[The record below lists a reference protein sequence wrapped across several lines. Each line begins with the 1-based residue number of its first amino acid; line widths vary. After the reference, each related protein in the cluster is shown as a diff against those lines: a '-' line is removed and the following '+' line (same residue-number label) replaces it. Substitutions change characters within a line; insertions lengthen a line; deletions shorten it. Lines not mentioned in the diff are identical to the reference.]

1 MTTFMLPRE
10 KGKTGYFMNELD
22 TAVNLLSELIRID
35 TTNPPGNEEDAVLFL
50 DGYFDNAGIPTEI
63 FHVAP
68 KRANLLAR
76 IPGKNKGKPV
86 VLLSHIDVVPAKA
99 EEWQVPPFSG
109 EVRDGFIYGR
119 GAIDMKSQVICQLL
133 AFAQLQKNG
142 VKPERDIIYLATC
155 DEEVGGQH
163 GVEYMLKNVD
173 ELRNASFVLSEGGCI
188 VDENGRLHAQVSVA
202 EKKLSQFVITA
213 RGTGGHGSMP
223 HKDSANEK
231 VLNAAHAIMSHQW
244 PFKSTS
250 IVSTYLSGI
259 LKGEK
264 GKGFTFTALKKMLS
278 NRQFKTFVEDN
289 PVYNALLRNTV
300 TPTILKGGEKVN
312 VIPAE
317 SSISFDARLLPTE
330 SHSNFFKKIEKLAGK
345 DVKVVPIG
353 TVKSNPL
360 PSGYNTIYFRG
371 IKKVINTLMGPIPVL
386 PFLTTGATDLRYF
399 RDLGIPAYGFFPITL
414 PNEELFRMH
423 GKDERISIA
432 ALKQG
437 LAGTYEIVKF
447 LATEMK

>member
-1 MTTFMLPRE
+1 
-10 KGKTGYFMNELD
+10 MNELD
-22 TAVNLLSELIRID
+22 TAVNLLSEFIRID

-50 DGYFDNAGIPTEI
+50 DGYFDKAGIPTEI

-99 EEWQVPPFSG
+99 EEWEVPPFSG

-119 GAIDMKSQVICQLL
+119 GAIDMKSQTICQLL
-133 AFAQLQKNG
+133 AFAQLQKEG
-142 VKPERDIIYLATC
+142 AKPERDIIYLATC

-202 EKKLSQFVITA
+202 EKKLSQFMIRA
-213 RGTGGHGSMP
+213 KGTGGHGSMP
-223 HKDSANEK
+223 HKNSANEK
-231 VLNAAHAIMSHQW
+231 VLNAAHAIMSYQW
-244 PFKSTS
+244 PFKPTS
-250 IVSTYLSGI
+250 IVSTYLNGI

-264 GKGFTFTALKKMLS
+264 VKGFTFTSLKQTLGNK
-278 NRQFKTFVEDN
+278 QFRDFVENN

-300 TPTILKGGEKVN
+300 TPTILKGGEKIN

-330 SHSNFFKKIEKLAGK
+330 SHSNFFKKIERLAGK
-345 DVKVVPIG
+345 DVEVIPVG
-353 TVKSNPL
+353 TGKSNPL
-360 PSGYNTIYFRG
+360 PSGYNTPYFRG
-371 IKKVINTLMGPIPVL
+371 IKKVVNTLMGPVPVL

-399 RDLGIPAYGFFPITL
+399 RNLGIPAYGFFPITL

-423 GKDERISIA
+423 GKDERISVA

-437 LAGTYEIVKF
+437 LVGMYEIVKF
-447 LATEMK
+447 LATVK

>member
-1 MTTFMLPRE
+1 
-10 KGKTGYFMNELD
+10 MNELD
-22 TAVNLLSELIRID
+22 TAVNLLSEFIRID

-50 DGYFDNAGIPTEI
+50 DGYFDKAGIPTEI

-99 EEWQVPPFSG
+99 EEWEVPPFSG

-119 GAIDMKSQVICQLL
+119 GAIDMKSQTICQLL
-133 AFAQLQKNG
+133 AFAQLQKEG
-142 VKPERDIIYLATC
+142 AKPERDIIYLATC

-202 EKKLSQFVITA
+202 EKKLSQFMIRA
-213 RGTGGHGSMP
+213 KGTGGHGSMP
-223 HKDSANEK
+223 HKNSANEK
-231 VLNAAHAIMSHQW
+231 VLNAAHAIMSYQW
-244 PFKSTS
+244 PFKPTS
-250 IVSTYLSGI
+250 IVSTYLNGI

-264 GKGFTFTALKKMLS
+264 VKGFTFTSLKQTLGNK
-278 NRQFKTFVEDN
+278 QFRDFVENN

-300 TPTILKGGEKVN
+300 TPTILKGGEKIN

-330 SHSNFFKKIEKLAGK
+330 SHSNFFKKIERLAGK
-345 DVKVVPIG
+345 DVEVIPVG
-353 TVKSNPL
+353 TGKSNPL
-360 PSGYNTIYFRG
+360 SSGYNTPYFRG
-371 IKKVINTLMGPIPVL
+371 IKKVVNTLMGPVPVL

-399 RDLGIPAYGFFPITL
+399 RNLGIPAYGFFPITL

-423 GKDERISIA
+423 GKDERISVA

-437 LAGTYEIVKF
+437 LVGMYEIVKF
-447 LATEMK
+447 LATVK

>member
-1 MTTFMLPRE
+1 
-10 KGKTGYFMNELD
+10 MNELD
-22 TAVNLLSELIRID
+22 TAVNLLSEFIRID

-50 DGYFDNAGIPTEI
+50 DGYFDKAGIPTEI

-99 EEWQVPPFSG
+99 EEWEVPPFSG
-109 EVRDGFIYGR
+109 KVRDGFIYGR
-119 GAIDMKSQVICQLL
+119 GAIDMKSQTICQLL
-133 AFAQLQKNG
+133 AFAQLQKEG
-142 VKPERDIIYLATC
+142 AKPERDIIYLATC

-202 EKKLSQFVITA
+202 EKKLSQFMIRA
-213 RGTGGHGSMP
+213 KGTGGHGSMP
-223 HKDSANEK
+223 HKNSANEK
-231 VLNAAHAIMSHQW
+231 VLNAAHAIMSYQW
-244 PFKSTS
+244 PFKPTS
-250 IVSTYLSGI
+250 IVSTYLNGI

-264 GKGFTFTALKKMLS
+264 VKGFTFTSLKQTLS
-278 NRQFKTFVEDN
+278 NKQFRDFVENN

-300 TPTILKGGEKVN
+300 TPTILKGGEKIN

-330 SHSNFFKKIEKLAGK
+330 SHSNFFKKIERLAGK
-345 DVKVVPIG
+345 DVEVIPVG
-353 TVKSNPL
+353 TGKSNPL
-360 PSGYNTIYFRG
+360 SSGYNTPYFRG
-371 IKKVINTLMGPIPVL
+371 IKKVVNTLMGPVPVL

-399 RDLGIPAYGFFPITL
+399 RNLGIPAYGFFPITL

-423 GKDERISIA
+423 GKDERISVA

-437 LAGTYEIVKF
+437 LIGMYEIVKF
-447 LATEMK
+447 LATVK

>member
-1 MTTFMLPRE
+1 
-10 KGKTGYFMNELD
+10 MNELD
-22 TAVNLLSELIRID
+22 RAVNLLSEFIKID
-35 TTNPPGNEEDAVLFL
+35 TTNPPGNEEDAILFL
-50 DGYFDNAGIPTEI
+50 DAYLDRAGIPTEI

-68 KRANLLAR
+68 KRANIMAR
-76 IPGKNKGKPV
+76 ITGKNKGKPII
-86 VLLSHIDVVPAKA
+86 LLSHIDVVPARA
-99 EEWQVPPFSG
+99 DEWEVPPFSG
-109 EVRDGFIYGR
+109 AIRDGFVYGR
-119 GAIDMKSQVICQLL
+119 GAIDMKSQAICQLL
-133 AFAQLQKNG
+133 AFEELQKDG

-155 DEEVGGQH
+155 DEEVGGQY

-202 EKKLSQFVITA
+202 EKKLSQFVVTA

-223 HKDSANEK
+223 HKDNANEK
-231 VLNAAHAIMSHQW
+231 VLNAAHSIMSYKW
-244 PFKSTS
+244 PLKPTS
-250 IVSTYLSGI
+250 IVNTYLNGI
-259 LKGEK
+259 LRGEK
-264 GKGFTFTALKKMLS
+264 GKGFVFTDLKKTIRNKS
-278 NRQFKTFVEDN
+278 FHAFVEDN

-330 SHSNFFKKIEKLAGK
+330 SHDKFFHTIRKLAGN
-345 DVKVVPIG
+345 DVEISPIG
-353 TVKSNPL
+353 SGESNPL
-360 PSGYNTIYFRG
+360 PSGYNTPYFRG
-371 IKKVINTLMGPIPVL
+371 IKKVMNKVMGPIPVL

-399 RDLGIPAYGFFPITL
+399 RDMGIPAYGFFPITL

-437 LAGTYEIVKF
+437 LVGTYEIVKF
-447 LATEMK
+447 LATMK

>member
-1 MTTFMLPRE
+1 
-10 KGKTGYFMNELD
+10 MNELN
-22 TAVNLLSELIRID
+22 TAVNLLSEFIRID

-50 DGYFDNAGIPTEI
+50 DGYFDKAGIPTEI

-99 EEWQVPPFSG
+99 EEWEVPPFSG
-109 EVRDGFIYGR
+109 KVRDGFIYGR
-119 GAIDMKSQVICQLL
+119 GAIDMKSQTICQLL
-133 AFAQLQKNG
+133 AFAQLQKEG
-142 VKPERDIIYLATC
+142 AKPERDIIYLATC

-202 EKKLSQFVITA
+202 EKKLSQFMIRA
-213 RGTGGHGSMP
+213 KGTGGHGSMP
-223 HKDSANEK
+223 HKNSANEK
-231 VLNAAHAIMSHQW
+231 VLNAAQAIMSYPW
-244 PFKSTS
+244 PFKPTS
-250 IVSTYLSGI
+250 IVSTYLNGI

-264 GKGFTFTALKKMLS
+264 VKGFTFNSLKQTLGNK
-278 NRQFKTFVEDN
+278 QFKDFVENN

-300 TPTILKGGEKVN
+300 TPTILKGGEKIN

-330 SHSNFFKKIEKLAGK
+330 SHSNFFKKIERLAGK
-345 DVKVVPIG
+345 DVEVIPVG
-353 TVKSNPL
+353 TGKSNPL
-360 PSGYNTIYFRG
+360 SSGYNTPYFRG
-371 IKKVINTLMGPIPVL
+371 IKKVVNTLMGPVPVL

-399 RDLGIPAYGFFPITL
+399 RNLGIPAYGFFPITL

-423 GKDERISIA
+423 GKDERISVA

-437 LAGTYEIVKF
+437 LIGMYEIVKF
-447 LATEMK
+447 LATVK

>member
-1 MTTFMLPRE
+1 MLPRE
-10 KGKTGYFMNELD
+10 KERTGSIMNELD
-22 TAVNLLSELIRID
+22 MAVNLLSELIRID

-50 DGYFDNAGIPTEI
+50 DGFFDKAGIPTEI
-63 FHVAP
+63 YRVAQR
-68 KRANLLAR
+68 RANLLAR

-99 EEWQVPPFSG
+99 EEWEVPPFSG
-109 EVRDGFIYGR
+109 EVRDGFVYGR
-119 GAIDMKSQVICQLL
+119 GAIDMKSQTVCQLL
-133 AFAQLQKNG
+133 AFTQLQKDG
-142 VKPERDIIYLATC
+142 TKPERDIIYLATC

-202 EKKLSQFVITA
+202 EKKLSQFMITA
-213 RGTGGHGSMP
+213 KGTGGHGSMP
-223 HKDSANEK
+223 HKNNANEK
-231 VLNAAHAIMSHQW
+231 VLNAAHSIMSYKW
-244 PFKSTS
+244 PFKPTS
-250 IVSTYLSGI
+250 IVSTYLDGI

-264 GKGFTFTALKKMLS
+264 NKGFTYAGLKQTLGNK
-278 NRQFKTFVEDN
+278 QFRIFVESN

-300 TPTILKGGEKVN
+300 TPTILKGGDKVN

-330 SHSNFFKKIEKLAGK
+330 NHAHFFKKIEKLAGK
-345 DVKVVPIG
+345 DVEIMPIG
-353 TVKSNPL
+353 TGKSDPL
-360 PSGYNTIYFRG
+360 LSGYNTPYFRG
-371 IKKVINTLMGPIPVL
+371 IKKVVNTLMGPIPVL

-399 RDLGIPAYGFFPITL
+399 RNLGIPAYGFFPVIL

-423 GKDERISIA
+423 GKDERISIS

-437 LAGTYEIVKF
+437 LVCTYEIVKF
-447 LATEMK
+447 LATLK

>member
-1 MTTFMLPRE
+1 
-10 KGKTGYFMNELD
+10 MNELD
-22 TAVNLLSELIRID
+22 TAVNLLSEFIRID

-50 DGYFDNAGIPTEI
+50 DGYFDKAGIPTEI

-99 EEWQVPPFSG
+99 EEWEVPPFSG

-119 GAIDMKSQVICQLL
+119 GAIDMKSQTICQLL
-133 AFAQLQKNG
+133 AFAQLQKEG
-142 VKPERDIIYLATC
+142 AKPERDIIYLATC

-202 EKKLSQFVITA
+202 EKKLSQFMIRA
-213 RGTGGHGSMP
+213 KGTGGHGSMP
-223 HKDSANEK
+223 HKNSANEK
-231 VLNAAHAIMSHQW
+231 VLNAAQAIMSYPW
-244 PFKSTS
+244 PFKPTS
-250 IVSTYLSGI
+250 IVSTYLNGI

-264 GKGFTFTALKKMLS
+264 VKGFTFNSLKQTLGNK
-278 NRQFKTFVEDN
+278 QFKDFVENN

-300 TPTILKGGEKVN
+300 TPTILKGGEKIN

-330 SHSNFFKKIEKLAGK
+330 SHSNFFKKIERLAGK
-345 DVKVVPIG
+345 DVEVIPVG
-353 TVKSNPL
+353 TGKSNPL
-360 PSGYNTIYFRG
+360 PSGYNTPYFRG
-371 IKKVINTLMGPIPVL
+371 IKKVVNTLMGPVPVL

-399 RDLGIPAYGFFPITL
+399 RNLGIPAYGFFPITL
-414 PNEELFRMH
+414 SNEELFRMH
-423 GKDERISIA
+423 GKDERIGIA
-432 ALKQG
+432 TLKEG
-437 LAGTYEIVKF
+437 IEGMYEIVKF
-447 LATEMK
+447 LATIK

>member
-1 MTTFMLPRE
+1 
-10 KGKTGYFMNELD
+10 MNELD
-22 TAVNLLSELIRID
+22 TAVNLLSEFIRID
-35 TTNPPGNEEDAVLFL
+35 TTNPPGNEEDAALFL
-50 DGYFDNAGIPTEI
+50 DGYFDKAGIPTEI

-99 EEWQVPPFSG
+99 EEWEVPPFSG

-119 GAIDMKSQVICQLL
+119 GAIDMKSQTICQLL
-133 AFAQLQKNG
+133 AFAQLQKEG
-142 VKPERDIIYLATC
+142 AKPERDIIYLATC

-202 EKKLSQFVITA
+202 EKKLSQFMIRA
-213 RGTGGHGSMP
+213 KGTGGHGSMP
-223 HKDSANEK
+223 HKNSANEK
-231 VLNAAHAIMSHQW
+231 VLNAAQAIMSCQW
-244 PFKSTS
+244 PFKPTS
-250 IVSTYLSGI
+250 IVSTYLNGI

-264 GKGFTFTALKKMLS
+264 VKGFTFTSLKQTLGNK
-278 NRQFKTFVEDN
+278 QFRDFVENN

-300 TPTILKGGEKVN
+300 TPTILKGGEKIN

-330 SHSNFFKKIEKLAGK
+330 SHSNFFKKIERLAGK
-345 DVKVVPIG
+345 DVEVIPVG
-353 TVKSNPL
+353 TGKSNPL
-360 PSGYNTIYFRG
+360 PSGYNTPYFRG
-371 IKKVINTLMGPIPVL
+371 IKKVVNTLMGPVPVL

-399 RDLGIPAYGFFPITL
+399 RNLGIPAYGFFPITL

-423 GKDERISIA
+423 GKDERISVA

-437 LAGTYEIVKF
+437 LVGMYEIVKF
-447 LATEMK
+447 LATVT

>member
-1 MTTFMLPRE
+1 
-10 KGKTGYFMNELD
+10 MNELD

-50 DGYFDNAGIPTEI
+50 DGYFDKAGIPTEI

-99 EEWQVPPFSG
+99 EEWEVPPFSG

-119 GAIDMKSQVICQLL
+119 GAIDMKSQTICQLL
-133 AFAQLQKNG
+133 AFAQLQKEG
-142 VKPERDIIYLATC
+142 AKPERDIIYLATC

-202 EKKLSQFVITA
+202 EKKLSQFMIRA
-213 RGTGGHGSMP
+213 KGKGGHGSMP
-223 HKDSANEK
+223 HKNSANEK
-231 VLNAAHAIMSHQW
+231 VLNAAHAIMSYQW
-244 PFKSTS
+244 PFKPTS
-250 IVSTYLSGI
+250 IVSTYLNGI

-264 GKGFTFTALKKMLS
+264 VKGFTFTSLKQTLGNK
-278 NRQFKTFVEDN
+278 QFRDFVENN

-300 TPTILKGGEKVN
+300 TPTILKGGEKIN

-330 SHSNFFKKIEKLAGK
+330 SHSNFFKKIERLAGK
-345 DVKVVPIG
+345 DVEVIPVG
-353 TVKSNPL
+353 TGKSNPL
-360 PSGYNTIYFRG
+360 SSGYNTPYFRG
-371 IKKVINTLMGPIPVL
+371 IKKVVNTLMGPVPVL

-399 RDLGIPAYGFFPITL
+399 RNLGIPSYGFFPITL

-423 GKDERISIA
+423 GKDERISVA

-437 LAGTYEIVKF
+437 LVGMYEIVKF
-447 LATEMK
+447 LATVK

>member
-1 MTTFMLPRE
+1 MTTFTLPRE
-10 KGKTGYFMNELD
+10 KERTGYSMNELD
-22 TAVNLLSELIRID
+22 TAVNLLSEFIRID

-50 DGYFDNAGIPTEI
+50 DGYFDKAGIPTEI

-99 EEWQVPPFSG
+99 EEWEVPPFSG

-119 GAIDMKSQVICQLL
+119 GAIDMKSQTICQLL
-133 AFAQLQKNG
+133 AFAQLQKEG
-142 VKPERDIIYLATC
+142 AKPERDIIYLATC

-202 EKKLSQFVITA
+202 EKKLSQFMIRA
-213 RGTGGHGSMP
+213 KGTGGHGSMP
-223 HKDSANEK
+223 HKNSANEK
-231 VLNAAHAIMSHQW
+231 VLNAAHAIMSYQW
-244 PFKSTS
+244 PFKPTS
-250 IVSTYLSGI
+250 IVSTYLNGI

-264 GKGFTFTALKKMLS
+264 VKGFTFTSLKQTLGNK
-278 NRQFKTFVEDN
+278 QFRDFVENN

-300 TPTILKGGEKVN
+300 TPTILKGGEKIN

-330 SHSNFFKKIEKLAGK
+330 SHSNFFKKIERLAGK
-345 DVKVVPIG
+345 DVEVIPVG
-353 TVKSNPL
+353 TGESNPL
-360 PSGYNTIYFRG
+360 PSGYNTPYFRG
-371 IKKVINTLMGPIPVL
+371 IKKVVNTLMGPVPVL

-399 RDLGIPAYGFFPITL
+399 RNLGIPAYGFFPITL

-423 GKDERISIA
+423 GKDERISVA

-437 LAGTYEIVKF
+437 LVGMYEIVKF
-447 LATEMK
+447 LATVK

>member
-1 MTTFMLPRE
+1 
-10 KGKTGYFMNELD
+10 MNELD
-22 TAVNLLSELIRID
+22 TAVNLLSEFIRID

-50 DGYFDNAGIPTEI
+50 DGYFDKAGIPTEI

-99 EEWQVPPFSG
+99 EEWEVPPFSG

-119 GAIDMKSQVICQLL
+119 GAIDMKSQTICQLL
-133 AFAQLQKNG
+133 AFAQLQKEG
-142 VKPERDIIYLATC
+142 AKPERDIIYLATC

-202 EKKLSQFVITA
+202 EKKLSQFMIRA
-213 RGTGGHGSMP
+213 KGTGGHGSMP
-223 HKDSANEK
+223 HKNSANEK
-231 VLNAAHAIMSHQW
+231 VLNAAHAIMSYQW
-244 PFKSTS
+244 PFKPTS
-250 IVSTYLSGI
+250 IVSTYLNGI

-264 GKGFTFTALKKMLS
+264 VKGFTFTSLKQTLGNK
-278 NRQFKTFVEDN
+278 QFRDFVENN

-300 TPTILKGGEKVN
+300 TPTILKGGEKIN

-330 SHSNFFKKIEKLAGK
+330 SHSNFFKKIERLAGK
-345 DVKVVPIG
+345 DVEVIPVG
-353 TVKSNPL
+353 TGKSNPL
-360 PSGYNTIYFRG
+360 PSGYNTPYFRG
-371 IKKVINTLMGPIPVL
+371 IKKVVNTLMGPIPVL

-399 RDLGIPAYGFFPITL
+399 RNLGIPAYGFFPITL
-414 PNEELFRMH
+414 ANEELFRMH
-423 GKDERISIA
+423 GKDERISVA

-437 LAGTYEIVKF
+437 LVGMYEIVKF
-447 LATEMK
+447 LATVK

>member
-1 MTTFMLPRE
+1 
-10 KGKTGYFMNELD
+10 MNELD
-22 TAVNLLSELIRID
+22 TAVNLLSEFIRID

-50 DGYFDNAGIPTEI
+50 DGYFDKAGIPTEI

-99 EEWQVPPFSG
+99 EEWEVPPFSG

-119 GAIDMKSQVICQLL
+119 GAIDMKSQTICQLL
-133 AFAQLQKNG
+133 AFAKLQKEG
-142 VKPERDIIYLATC
+142 AKPERDIIYLATC

-202 EKKLSQFVITA
+202 EKKLSQFMIRA
-213 RGTGGHGSMP
+213 KGTGGHGSMP
-223 HKDSANEK
+223 HKNSANEK
-231 VLNAAHAIMSHQW
+231 VLNAAHAIMSYQW
-244 PFKSTS
+244 PFKPTS
-250 IVSTYLSGI
+250 IVSTYLNGI

-264 GKGFTFTALKKMLS
+264 VKGFTFTSLKQTLGNK
-278 NRQFKTFVEDN
+278 QFRDFVENN

-300 TPTILKGGEKVN
+300 TPTILKGGEKIN

-330 SHSNFFKKIEKLAGK
+330 SHSNFFKKIERLAGK
-345 DVKVVPIG
+345 DVDVIPVG
-353 TVKSNPL
+353 TGKSNPL
-360 PSGYNTIYFRG
+360 PSGYNTPYFRG
-371 IKKVINTLMGPIPVL
+371 IKKVVNTLMGPVPVL

-399 RDLGIPAYGFFPITL
+399 RNLGIPAYGFFPITL

-423 GKDERISIA
+423 GKDERISVA

-437 LAGTYEIVKF
+437 LVGMYEIVKF
-447 LATEMK
+447 LATVK

>member
-1 MTTFMLPRE
+1 
-10 KGKTGYFMNELD
+10 MNELD
-22 TAVNLLSELIRID
+22 TAVNLLSEFIRID

-50 DGYFDNAGIPTEI
+50 DGYFDKAGIPTEI

-99 EEWQVPPFSG
+99 EEWEVPPFSG

-119 GAIDMKSQVICQLL
+119 GAIDMKSQTICQLL
-133 AFAQLQKNG
+133 AFAQLQKEG
-142 VKPERDIIYLATC
+142 AKPERDIIYLATC

-202 EKKLSQFVITA
+202 EKKLSQFMIRA
-213 RGTGGHGSMP
+213 KGTGGHGSMP
-223 HKDSANEK
+223 HKNSANEK
-231 VLNAAHAIMSHQW
+231 VLNAAHAIMSYQW
-244 PFKSTS
+244 PFKPTS
-250 IVSTYLSGI
+250 IVSTYLNGI

-264 GKGFTFTALKKMLS
+264 VKGFTFTSLKQTLGNK
-278 NRQFKTFVEDN
+278 QFRDFVENN

-300 TPTILKGGEKVN
+300 TPTILKGGEKIN

-330 SHSNFFKKIEKLAGK
+330 SHSNFFKKIERLAGK
-345 DVKVVPIG
+345 DVEVIPVG
-353 TVKSNPL
+353 TGESNPL
-360 PSGYNTIYFRG
+360 PSGYNTPYFRG
-371 IKKVINTLMGPIPVL
+371 IKKVVNTLMGPVPVL

-399 RDLGIPAYGFFPITL
+399 RNLGIPAYGFFPITL

-423 GKDERISIA
+423 GKDERISVA

-437 LAGTYEIVKF
+437 LVGMYEIVKF
-447 LATEMK
+447 LATVK

>member
-1 MTTFMLPRE
+1 MIAFTLPNER
-10 KGKTGYFMNELD
+10 GKIGYSMNELD
-22 TAVNLLSELIRID
+22 AAVDLLREFIRID
-35 TTNPPGNEEDAVLFL
+35 TTNPPGNEEDAVKFL
-50 DGYFDNAGIPTEI
+50 DEYLDKEGIPTEV

-68 KRANLLAR
+68 KRSNLLAR
-76 IPGKNKGKPV
+76 ISGKNKGKPAI
-86 VLLSHIDVVPAKA
+86 LLSHIDVVPAKA
-99 EEWQVPPFSG
+99 EEWEVPPFSG

-119 GAIDMKSQVICQLL
+119 GAIDMKSQAICQLL
-133 AFAQLQKNG
+133 AFAQLQKDG

-155 DEEVGGQH
+155 DEEVGGQY
-163 GVEYMLKNVD
+163 GVEYMLKNMD

-202 EKKLSQFVITA
+202 EKKLSQFTIRA
-213 RGTGGHGSMP
+213 KGTGGHGSMP

-231 VLNAAHAIMSHQW
+231 VLNAAYAIMSHQW
-244 PFKSTS
+244 PFKQTS
-250 IVSTYLSGI
+250 IVSTYLDGI
-259 LKGEK
+259 LKDER
-264 GKGFTFTALKKMLS
+264 GKGFVFSNLKQMLS
-278 NRQFKTFVEDN
+278 NRRFRSFVENN

-330 SHSNFFKKIEKLAGK
+330 SHRNLFKKIEKLAGK
-345 DVKVVPIG
+345 DVEIVPIG
-353 TVKSNPL
+353 SGKSDPL
-360 PSGYNTIYFRG
+360 PSGYNTQYFRG
-371 IKKVINTLMGPIPVL
+371 IKKIVNNLAGPIPVL

-399 RDLGIPAYGFFPITL
+399 RNLGIPAYGFFPIIL
-414 PNEELFRMH
+414 SNEELFRMH

-437 LAGTYEIVKF
+437 LVGMYEIVKF
-447 LATEMK
+447 LATIK

>member
-1 MTTFMLPRE
+1 
-10 KGKTGYFMNELD
+10 MNELD
-22 TAVNLLSELIRID
+22 TAVNLLSEFLKIN
-35 TTNPPGNEEDAVLFL
+35 TTNPPGNEEDAALFL
-50 DGYFDNAGIPTEI
+50 DGYLDKEGIPTEI

-86 VLLSHIDVVPAKA
+86 ILLSHIDVVPAKA
-99 EEWQVPPFSG
+99 EEWEVPPFSG
-109 EVRDGFIYGR
+109 EIRDGFIYGR
-119 GAIDMKSQVICQLL
+119 GAIDMKSQAICQLL
-133 AFAQLQKNG
+133 AFAQFQKEG
-142 VKPERDIIYLATC
+142 TKPERDIIYLATC

-202 EKKLSQFVITA
+202 EKKLSQFVVTA
-213 RGTGGHGSMP
+213 KGTGGHGSMP
-223 HKDSANEK
+223 HKDNANEK
-231 VLNAAHAIMSHQW
+231 ALNAAHSIMSHQW
-244 PFKSTS
+244 PFKPTG
-250 IVSTYLSGI
+250 IVSTYLNGI
-259 LKGEK
+259 LKSEQ
-264 GKGFTFTALKKMLS
+264 GKGFTFTNLKETLG
-278 NRQFKTFVEDN
+278 NRQFRAYVENN

-330 SHSNFFKKIEKLAGK
+330 SHSSFFKKIEKLAGK
-345 DVKVVPIG
+345 DVDIVPIG
-353 TVKSNPL
+353 AHKSNPL
-360 PSGYNTIYFRG
+360 PSGYNTLYFRG
-371 IKKVINTLMGPIPVL
+371 IQKAVHALKGPILVL

-414 PNEELFRMH
+414 SNEELFRMH
-423 GKDERISIA
+423 GKDERIGIA
-432 ALKQG
+432 TLKEG
-437 LAGTYEIVKF
+437 LAGMYDIVKF
-447 LATEMK
+447 LATIK

>member
-1 MTTFMLPRE
+1 
-10 KGKTGYFMNELD
+10 MNELD
-22 TAVNLLSELIRID
+22 TAVNLLSEFIRID

-50 DGYFDNAGIPTEI
+50 DGYFDKAGIPTEI

-99 EEWQVPPFSG
+99 EEWEVPPFSG
-109 EVRDGFIYGR
+109 KVRDGFIYGR
-119 GAIDMKSQVICQLL
+119 GAIDMKSQTICQLL
-133 AFAQLQKNG
+133 AFAQLQKEG
-142 VKPERDIIYLATC
+142 AKPERDIIYLATC

-202 EKKLSQFVITA
+202 EKKLSQFMIRA
-213 RGTGGHGSMP
+213 KGTGGHGSMP
-223 HKDSANEK
+223 HKNSANEK
-231 VLNAAHAIMSHQW
+231 VLNAAQAIMSYPW
-244 PFKSTS
+244 PFKPTS
-250 IVSTYLSGI
+250 IVSTYLNGI

-264 GKGFTFTALKKMLS
+264 VKGFTFNSLKQTLGNK
-278 NRQFKTFVEDN
+278 QFKDFVENN

-300 TPTILKGGEKVN
+300 TPTILKGGEKIN

-330 SHSNFFKKIEKLAGK
+330 SHSNFFKKIERLAGK
-345 DVKVVPIG
+345 DVEVIPVG
-353 TVKSNPL
+353 TGKSNPL
-360 PSGYNTIYFRG
+360 PSGYNTPYFRG
-371 IKKVINTLMGPIPVL
+371 IKKVVNTLMGPVPVL

-399 RDLGIPAYGFFPITL
+399 RNLGIPAYGFFPITL

-423 GKDERISIA
+423 GKDERISVA

-437 LAGTYEIVKF
+437 LIGMYEIVKF
-447 LATEMK
+447 LATVK